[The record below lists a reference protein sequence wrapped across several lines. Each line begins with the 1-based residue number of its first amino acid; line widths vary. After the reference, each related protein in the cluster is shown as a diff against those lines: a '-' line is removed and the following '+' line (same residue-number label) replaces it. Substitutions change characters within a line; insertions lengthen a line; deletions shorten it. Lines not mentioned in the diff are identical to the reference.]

1 MNELRTLLN
10 MGAKVLPLYRMEN
23 GVCNCSKGSKCPT
36 PGKHPAV
43 RGGWRAAKAD
53 LSCIPANRNVGIATG
68 SKSGIVI
75 VDIDPRNGGSQS
87 FSNIVKSRKMPPTT
101 TVSTGGGGLHYYF
114 RVQINVPSKILAP
127 GVDFL
132 STGKLAVLPP
142 ATHYSGK
149 KYQWIAPPSN
159 GIAAAPQWLLDM
171 VMLQKG
177 QTNKAPQ
184 HNPTSTHQ
192 IMSAFAPGSR
202 NAKLASIAGTMRL
215 RDIDEST
222 ISIAI
227 HAINQAQCKPPLS
240 RGEVDKIVKSI
251 CRYAPEEPLT
261 DLGNARR
268 AARVFGQDIKYLKE
282 RGEWAFYNG
291 QSWEADNSEAVISQM
306 VKRVPDL
313 VYLEGQTK
321 RGKQRKKYN
330 EWAVKSQSAAGL
342 RNCLEVLRTEPSVA
356 LSIGKL
362 NADPFLFNAANGVI
376 DLTTGKLY
384 QHDKSYLQTK
394 TSPVLYEPK
403 AKCPNFL
410 QFMDTVF
417 AGDADM
423 INYMQK
429 VLGWSLT
436 ADVRHQQFYLIH
448 GPGAN
453 GKSTMLEIIRHIA
466 GEYCMG
472 ADFGTFTIRNKGA
485 ASSDIARLHGARMV
499 IAQEGKPG
507 ETFNESF
514 VQQWTG
520 GDPIIA
526 RFMYQDFFE
535 FKPVGKLWLSTN
547 HAPRIRTNA
556 MWRRI
561 RIIPMKVVI
570 PKAQRDPNLK
580 DKLLQEAP
588 GILQWLIRGAIA
600 AKVTGLNSP
609 IAEQL
614 ARDEYRNRIDITF
627 TFLSAKCVLH
637 PSQTV
642 TIEAIY
648 QSYRKFCI
656 NRGLRTM
663 TQPAFISAVEERGY
677 VIDGTTIKGVGLS

>member
-1 MNELRTLLN
+1 
-10 MGAKVLPLYRMEN
+10 MGAKVLPLYSVVN
-23 GVCNCSKGSKCPT
+23 GVCNCSKGKNCKA

-43 RGGWRAAKAD
+43 RGGWRAANSN
-53 LSCIPANRNVGIATG
+53 LSSIPGNRNIGIATG

-75 VDIDPRNGGSQS
+75 VDIDPRNGGTQS
-87 FSNIVKSRKMPPTT
+87 FSNMIKSRKMPPTT
-101 TVSTGGGGLHYYF
+101 SVSTGGGGLHYYF
-114 RVQINVPSKILAP
+114 RVQVNVPSKVLAP
-127 GVDFL
+127 GIDFL

-142 ATHYSGK
+142 ATHFSGK
-149 KYQWIAPPSN
+149 KYHWLTPPSN

-177 QTNKAPQ
+177 QTNTAPQ
-184 HNPTSTHQ
+184 HNPTITSK
-192 IMSAFAPGSR
+192 IMNGFAPGSR

-215 RDIDEST
+215 RDIDETT

-240 RGEVDKIVKSI
+240 KGEVDKIVQSI

-282 RGEWAFYNG
+282 KGEWAFYNG
-291 QSWEADNSEAVISQM
+291 QAWEEDNSDSVISQM

-321 RGKQRKKYN
+321 RGKHRKKYN

-356 LSIGKL
+356 LSVEKL
-362 NADPFLFNAANGVI
+362 NGDPFLFNAANGVI
-376 DLTTGKLY
+376 DLSTGKLY

-394 TSPVLYEPK
+394 TSPVMYEPK

-410 QFMDTVF
+410 KFMDTVF
-417 AGDADM
+417 ASNPNM

-499 IAQEGKPG
+499 IAQEGRPG

-570 PKAQRDPNLK
+570 PKAQRDPHLK

-609 IAEQL
+609 VAEQL

-637 PSQTV
+637 PSQST

-648 QSYRKFCI
+648 QAYRKFCV

-677 VIDGTTIKGVGLS
+677 IIEGTAIKGVGLA